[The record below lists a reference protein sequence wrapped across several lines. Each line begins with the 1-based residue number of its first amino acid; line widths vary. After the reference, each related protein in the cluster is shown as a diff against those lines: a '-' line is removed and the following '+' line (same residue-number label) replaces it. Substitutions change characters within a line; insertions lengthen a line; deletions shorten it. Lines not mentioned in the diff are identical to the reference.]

1 MPKRNIVNKPTRG
14 RDVAGEDS
22 ETESEKLGVAISQ
35 IQTIGGGLGV
45 LNGEGFLG
53 SHSIATKGRREAHDR
68 EYSNAGEVMSFW
80 AQPSNDSHDNN
91 KRENLLLE
99 AIAWHSIFYTPHPKP
114 YTHSHQKLYYP
125 ELTLRSDSKNL
136 TL

>member
-53 SHSIATKGRREAHDR
+53 SHSIGTH
-68 EYSNAGEVMSFW
+68 
-80 AQPSNDSHDNN
+80 
-91 KRENLLLE
+91 
-99 AIAWHSIFYTPHPKP
+99 AIATMRDRDFEQRKVDVRRTIGNI
-114 YTHSHQKLYYP
+114 QMLG
-125 ELTLRSDSKNL
+125 R
-136 TL
+136 